1 MMEKTSENTMGC
13 QENKWIVEQIT
24 PELLI
29 ETQMMKLKL
38 SYFE

>member
-13 QENKWIVEQIT
+13 PENKRIVEQIT
-24 PELLI
+24 LELLI
-29 ETQMMKLKL
+29 ESQMMKLKL